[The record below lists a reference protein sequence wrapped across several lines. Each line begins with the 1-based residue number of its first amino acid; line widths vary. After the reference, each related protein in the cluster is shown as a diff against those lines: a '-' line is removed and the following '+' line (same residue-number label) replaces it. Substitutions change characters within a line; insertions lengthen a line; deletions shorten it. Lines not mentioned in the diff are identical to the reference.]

1 MGLNRSTILALTTDL
16 AAAGLVSEELPG
28 QTGRAGRPSLVV
40 RPRAERVYVVALDVS
55 ADRLAAA
62 RVGLGGSVL
71 DRTESTRPRGAFDPD
86 DVIAA
91 LVTMARAMIAAAA
104 PDAVCV
110 GVGVAFCGM
119 VREEDGVVRYGPNL
133 GWVDVAFGA
142 AMTRE
147 LDLGLRVAVGN
158 NANLGALAER
168 ERGVGVGLANLIYLH
183 GDVGIGGGIIV
194 NGELLGGEG
203 GYGGEVGHMIV
214 HPGGRPCA
222 CGSRGC
228 LEAEAGE
235 LGLIAA
241 AGRSDPP
248 GQAAVDAVGPGALHP
263 DRVEECRHIGLGHRG
278 AVVDL
283 DRLLP
288 VEPLRCVDLHVTE
301 AQFPG
306 GRCDRR
312 HRGDR
317 AGRVQPYQW
326 GQVLVGRQRTC
337 PLQRTQ
343 RVVRDPH
350 TLVRAHVRRLGAGP
364 LGSRVAQGAEVEPDH
379 RYGPIGLGVRGTGP
393 HQREDQRNRPRRDD
407 RTHPRSVRFGCS
419 VLACAHRSPL
429 IRKETST
436 PHIRIC
442 RRPGLVGPATTPISR
457 PWRRCAPCPRRPC
470 CWSSRRGRRPTLR
483 RLRRRRC

>member
-1 MGLNRSTILALTTDL
+1 MRAAPSPEEIRTRNLAALLRNVHRDGAVSRATLAERMGLNRSTILALTTDL

-40 RPRAERVYVVALDVS
+40 RPRAERVYVVALDVG

-71 DRTESTRPRGAFDPD
+71 ERTETTRPRGAFDPE

-104 PDAVCV
+104 PGAVCV

-142 AMTRE
+142 EMTGE

-248 GQAAVDAVGPGALHP
+248 GQAAVDAIVDAAARGDTTARDALHQ
-263 DRVEECRHIGLGHRG
+263 VGEWLGYG
-278 AVVDL
+278 VANLVNIFNPSVV
-283 DRLLP
+283 
-288 VEPLRCVDLHVTE
+288 VFGGVLREIYLASA
-301 AQFPG
+301 AQ
-306 GRCDRR
+306 
-312 HRGDR
+312 
-317 AGRVQPYQW
+317 
-326 GQVLVGRQRTC
+326 
-337 PLQRTQ
+337 
-343 RVVRDPH
+343 VR
-350 TLVRAHVRRLGAGP
+350 
-364 LGSRVAQGAEVEPDH
+364 SRVAVN
-379 RYGPIGLGVRGTGP
+379 GLQAVRE
-393 HQREDQRNRPRRDD
+393 R
-407 RTHPRSVRFGCS
+407 V
-419 VLACAHRSPL
+419 
-429 IRKETST
+429 
-436 PHIRIC
+436 
-442 RRPGLVGPATTPISR
+442 
-457 PWRRCAPCPRRPC
+457 
-470 CWSSRRGRRPTLR
+470 
-483 RLRRRRC
+483 RLRTSALGGDATLIGAAELAFTDVLTDPLHTLSRTSAARA

>member
-1 MGLNRSTILALTTDL
+1 MRAAPSPEEIRTRNLAALLRNVHRDGAMSRTTLAERMGLNRSTILALTTDL

-71 DRTESTRPRGAFDPD
+71 DRTESTRPRGAFDPG

-91 LVTMARAMIAAAA
+91 LVSMARAMIAAAA

-248 GQAAVDAVGPGALHP
+248 GQAAVDA
-263 DRVEECRHIGLGHRG
+263 I
-278 AVVDL
+278 VD
-283 DRLLP
+283 
-288 VEPLRCVDLHVTE
+288 
-301 AQFPG
+301 AAA
-306 GRCDRR
+306 
-312 HRGDR
+312 RGDTTAR
-317 AGRVQPYQW
+317 DALRQVGEWLGYGVANLVNVFNPSVVVFGGVLREIYLASAAQVRSRLAVHGLQAVRERVRLRTSAL
-326 GQVLVGRQRTC
+326 GGDATLIGAAELAFTDVLTD
-337 PLQRTQ
+337 PLQTLSRTSAA
-343 RVVRDPH
+343 
-350 TLVRAHVRRLGAGP
+350 RA
-364 LGSRVAQGAEVEPDH
+364 
-379 RYGPIGLGVRGTGP
+379 
-393 HQREDQRNRPRRDD
+393 
-407 RTHPRSVRFGCS
+407 
-419 VLACAHRSPL
+419 
-429 IRKETST
+429 
-436 PHIRIC
+436 
-442 RRPGLVGPATTPISR
+442 
-457 PWRRCAPCPRRPC
+457 
-470 CWSSRRGRRPTLR
+470 
-483 RLRRRRC
+483 